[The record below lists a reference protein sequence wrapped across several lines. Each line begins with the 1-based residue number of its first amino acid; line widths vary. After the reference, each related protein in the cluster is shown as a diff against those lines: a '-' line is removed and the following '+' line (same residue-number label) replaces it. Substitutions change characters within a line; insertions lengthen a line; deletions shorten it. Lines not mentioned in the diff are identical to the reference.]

1 MSNQNNTIDLEE
13 RQLYYIQS
21 YKLIYNRISSVSGEV
36 KELINVVNQLQ
47 NELENLRQQEKIEFN
62 YGKEK

>member
-21 YKLIYNRISSVSGEV
+21 YKLIYDRISSVSGEV